1 MMKKQHYMTRDER
14 QQLEALLQA
23 KMPVA
28 QIARQLGFC
37 RQTIYNEM
45 ERGAYIHTCDY
56 WDEVRYSADKAQQI
70 HTYRQTAKGRPL
82 KIGRDRAY
90 AEYLEKKMLGM
101 QADGSVDRR
110 KRYSPAAALAAAR
123 REGYGCTVS
132 VNTLYSYITKRVF
145 LRLTDRDLWNKGQKK
160 KSGKHAERRVVHP
173 ALPSIAARP
182 EAVSQRAERGRW
194 EMDLIVGREGSRPVL
209 LTMVERKT
217 REPLAFKL
225 PDKRA
230 ASVRKVFDRLE
241 KSTPDFR
248 DRFRSV
254 TTDNGSEFLE
264 YEKLVRSIHGGKR
277 FEVYYCHSYSA
288 WEKGGVENLN
298 RLFRRWFPKGT
309 DFSRV
314 PKREIAEF
322 LDWAGHYPRKV
333 LDWRSPAELVQH
345 KFSGD
350 IDAAAGNLCD
360 ITTPANPSEAAPSC
374 CSC

>member
-1 MMKKQHYMTRDER
+1 MKKQHYMTRDER
-14 QQLEALLQA
+14 QQLEALLKA
-23 KMPVA
+23 KIPVS

-70 HTYRQTAKGRPL
+70 RTYRQTAKGRPL

-145 LRLTDRDLWNKGQKK
+145 LRLTDKDLWMKGKK
-160 KSGKHAERRVVHP
+160 KRSGKRPERRVVHP
-173 ALPSIAARP
+173 ALPSISVRP
-182 EAVSQRAERGRW
+182 EPVNQHAERGHW

-248 DRFRSV
+248 DRFRSI

-264 YEKLVRSIHGGKR
+264 YEKLVQSIHGGKR

-333 LDWRSPAELVQH
+333 LDWKCPAELAQH
-345 KFSGD
+345 EFSGGV
-350 IDAAAGNLCD
+350 DAAVGNLCD
-360 ITTPANPSEAAPSC
+360 ITTPANPSGAAPSC